1 MDHRQDNEGFGG
13 DNESAKLETFRSAV
27 RKHFGRNLEKATPA
41 NVREFMDRYQED
53 MFQSAVNKSKRI
65 ELNETKTTYE
75 EILKDFFVKVLDQ
88 PSDEALIMLWTL
100 AFDLS
105 FFNIEQHAAQRLHT
119 LFGESPD

>member
-1 MDHRQDNEGFGG
+1 MDNTEDGSSFGG
-13 DNESAKLETFRSAV
+13 DSAKLDSFRDAV
-27 RKHFGRNLEKATPA
+27 RKQFGRNLEKATPA

-53 MFQSAVNKSKRI
+53 MFQSSYSGNKRI

-75 EILKDFFVKVLDQ
+75 EILKDFFVKVLDH

-105 FFNIEQHAAQRLHT
+105 FFNIEQHAAQRLHS
-119 LFGESPD
+119 LFGESAE

>member
-1 MDHRQDNEGFGG
+1 MDNDEGNERFGR
-13 DNESAKLETFRSAV
+13 DSAKLDSFRQAV
-27 RKHFGRNLEKATPA
+27 RKQFGRNLEKATPA

-53 MFQSAVNKSKRI
+53 MFQSSFNGNKRI

-105 FFNIEQHAAQRLHT
+105 FFNIEQHAAQRLHV
-119 LFGESPD
+119 LFGESAE

>member
-1 MDHRQDNEGFGG
+1 MDNSENSGRFGG
-13 DNESAKLETFRSAV
+13 DGMKLNSFRDAV
-27 RKHFGRNLEKATPA
+27 RKQFGRNLEKATPA
-41 NVREFMDRYQED
+41 NVREFMDQYQTD
-53 MFQSAVNKSKRI
+53 MFQSSLSGNKRI

-105 FFNIEQHAAQRLHT
+105 FFNIEQHAAQRLHS
-119 LFGESPD
+119 LFGEGTE

>member
-1 MDHRQDNEGFGG
+1 MDDNDSYGR
-13 DNESAKLETFRSAV
+13 DSAKLESFRHAV
-27 RKHFGRNLEKATPA
+27 RKHFGKNLEKATPA
-41 NVREFMDRYQED
+41 NVREFMERYQVD
-53 MFQSAVNKSKRI
+53 TFQASTNKRI

-75 EILKDFFVKVLDQ
+75 EILKDFFIKVLER

-119 LFGESPD
+119 LFGETGD

>member
-1 MDHRQDNEGFGG
+1 MDNSEDSRRFGG
-13 DNESAKLETFRSAV
+13 DSQKLDSFRAAV
-27 RKHFGRNLEKATPA
+27 RKQFGRNLEKATPS

-53 MFQSAVNKSKRI
+53 MFQSSIPGSKRI

-105 FFNIEQHAAQRLHT
+105 FFNIEQHAAQRLHS
-119 LFGESPD
+119 LFGEATE